1 MTTQHLISTVKEVL
15 LLLDAGLGDAFYQE
29 LKAEKRT
36 YKLDEAY
43 EFRRDLVET
52 ANKLRLVLVEK
63 QLEGTSLTAYAKNV
77 AIPLIALRKV
87 EDAFLPVVVYQD
99 KKGRINAL
107 EITEKGSRSL
117 ELNGADEQLIRDQN
131 GEIIFYGAFKYKS
144 LVSDTE
150 DDDDDEAKPLS
161 PVKRLIRV
169 LAEEKKDILYVF
181 IYAAFV
187 GIVSLTLPLGIQAIV
202 ELVSGGV
209 VFSSIYVLI
218 SLIILGILVVG
229 GLQIMQI
236 TLIEYIQRRIFTKA
250 ALEFAFRIPRMK
262 IESLTNL
269 HTPELVNRFFDVL
282 TLQKGLPKLLGD
294 LMSGVIQILFGL
306 ILLSFYHPFFV
317 FFGLVLVLTLVLIF
331 RLTGPK
337 GLQSSIQES
346 KYKYRVV
353 YWLEEVA
360 RVLKSFKISGNTGLP
375 IRNTEYNVNN
385 YLINRKTHF
394 GVLISQYGYIVLFKA
409 VITAGLLIIGTSL
422 VINREITLGQFVAS
436 EVIIILILNSV
447 ERIITYLDVVYDM
460 LTAVDKISQVTD
472 LPLEKVGGIDIN
484 QNDYKEGFQVEIK
497 NMSYKYPG
505 VSEYAIK
512 NINLSIASGERICI
526 CGGNDSGK
534 STLTHTIAGLNQD
547 YEGII
552 TINGYSLHDLDLTN
566 LRDKLAKNV
575 SQEDIFDGS
584 ILDNISVGKPQV
596 NTKDV
601 VKAIQRVGLADQI
614 NSLPEG
620 INTHIVSGGKG
631 FSNSFVNRLILARCL
646 VKNPNLLILNDYF
659 NSFQTSEKEHL
670 IKVAF
675 NLDHCTLITVSNDF
689 SAMKACDRVVVMEEG
704 EIAAVGT
711 FDELLKN
718 GKLNQLIKS

>member
-1 MTTQHLISTVKEVL
+1 MTSQHLISTVKEVL
-15 LLLDAGLGDAFYQE
+15 LLLDADLGDAYYQE

-36 YKLDEAY
+36 YQLDEAF
-43 EFRRDLVET
+43 EFRRDLVELS
-52 ANKLRLVLVEK
+52 NKLRLVLVEK
-63 QLEGTSLTAYAKNV
+63 QLEGNSLIGYAKEL
-77 AIPLIALRKV
+77 AIPLVALRKK
-87 EDAFLPVVVYQD
+87 ENHFLPIIIYQD
-99 KKGRINAL
+99 KKGKTHAL
-107 EITEKGSRSL
+107 EVTENDSYEIDLDGIDGDVLRDK
-117 ELNGADEQLIRDQN
+117 NGQ
-131 GEIIFYGAFKYKS
+131 IIFFGAFKYKS
-144 LVSDTE
+144 LVSEEE
-150 DDDDDEAKPLS
+150 DGEKGKAMS
-161 PVKRLIRV
+161 PIKRLIRV
-169 LAEEKKDILYVF
+169 LGEEKKDIVYVF
-181 IYAAFV
+181 IYATFV

-236 TLIEYIQRRIFTKA
+236 TLIEFIQRRIFTKA

-262 IESLTNL
+262 MESLANL

-294 LMSGVIQILFGL
+294 LMSAVIQIIFGL

-317 FFGLVLVLTLVLIF
+317 FFGLVLVLTLILIF

-360 RVLKSFKISGNTGLP
+360 RVLKSFKISGNTSLP
-375 IRNTEYNVNN
+375 NRNTEYNVNN
-385 YLINRKTHF
+385 YLINRKIHF

-409 VITAGLLIIGTSL
+409 VITAGLLIIGTTL

-447 ERIITYLDVVYDM
+447 EKIITYLDVVYDM
-460 LTAVDKISQVTD
+460 LTAVDKISHVTD
-472 LPLEKVGGIDIN
+472 LPLEKVGGIDLN
-484 QNDYKEGFQVEIK
+484 QNSLDKGFVIEIK
-497 NMSYKYPG
+497 EMSYKYAGTSKP
-505 VSEYAIK
+505 ALN
-512 NINLSIASGERICI
+512 NINLRIASGERICI

-534 STLTHTIAGLNQD
+534 STLTHTIAGLNRD
-547 YEGII
+547 YQGII
-552 TINGYSLHDLDLTN
+552 TMNGYSLHDLDLTN
-566 LRDKLAKNV
+566 LRDRLAKNV

-584 ILDNISVGKPQV
+584 IFDNIAVGKPQV
-596 NTKDV
+596 STKEV
-601 VKAIQRVGLADQI
+601 VDAIEKVGLSDQI
-614 NSLPEG
+614 NSMPDGL
-620 INTHIVSGGKG
+620 NTHVVSGGKG
-631 FSNSFVNRLILARCL
+631 FSNSFVTRLILARCL
-646 VKNPNLLILNDYF
+646 VKKPNLLILNDYF
-659 NSFQTSEKEHL
+659 NTFQITEKERL
-670 IKVAF
+670 IELAF
-675 NLDHCTLITVSNDF
+675 HLDHCTLITVSNDV
-689 SAMKACDRVVVMEEG
+689 SVMKACDRVVVMEAG
-704 EIAAVGT
+704 EIAAIGT

>member
-1 MTTQHLISTVKEVL
+1 MNTQYLISTVKEVL
-15 LLLDAGLGDAFYQE
+15 LLLDAGLEDAFYQE
-29 LKAEKRT
+29 LQTDRRDYAI
-36 YKLDEAY
+36 DEAF

-63 QLEGTSLTAYAKNV
+63 QLEGNSIVEYAKEV
-77 AIPLIALRKV
+77 AIPLVVLRQKNNTFV
-87 EDAFLPVVVYQD
+87 PLVIYRG
-99 KKGRINAL
+99 KRGSMLAL
-107 EITEKGSRSL
+107 EIDPKGSQTVDL
-117 ELNGADEQLIRDQN
+117 DNIDNELLRDKSGQ
-131 GEIIFYGAFKYKS
+131 IIFYGAFKYKS
-144 LVSDTE
+144 LVSE
-150 DDDDDEAKPLS
+150 IEEGEEGKPLS

-169 LAEEKKDILYVF
+169 LGEEKKDIFYVF
-181 IYAAFV
+181 IYATFV
-187 GIVSLTLPLGIQAIV
+187 GIVSLTLPLGIQSIV

-218 SLIILGILVVG
+218 TLIILGVLVVG
-229 GLQIMQI
+229 VLQIMQI

-250 ALEFAFRIPRMK
+250 ALEFAFRIPRIK
-262 IESLTNL
+262 IESITNL

-306 ILLSFYHPFFV
+306 ILLALYHPFFI
-317 FFGLVLVLTLVLIF
+317 FFGLVLALTLVLIF

-337 GLQSSIQES
+337 GLQSSINES

-375 IRNTEYNVNN
+375 IRNTENNVNN
-385 YLINRKTHF
+385 YLKNRKIHF
-394 GVLISQYGYIVLFKA
+394 GVLVSQYGYIVLFKA
-409 VITAGLLIIGTSL
+409 LITAGLLIIGTYL
-422 VINREITLGQFVAS
+422 VINRQITLGQFVAS

-472 LPLEKVGGIDIN
+472 LPLERVGGIDIN
-484 QNDYKEGFQVEIK
+484 KEEQEEGYTIQIK
-497 NMSYKYPG
+497 NLNYKYPG
-505 VSEYAIK
+505 ATDYAIRD
-512 NINLSIASGERICI
+512 INLEIKSGERICI

-534 STLTHTIAGLNQD
+534 STLTHTIAGLNRS

-596 NTKDV
+596 NTKEV
-601 VKAIQRVGLADQI
+601 VDAINKVGLSDQI
-614 NSLPEG
+614 NSLPNG
-620 INTHIVSGGKG
+620 LNSQIVSGGKG
-631 FSNSFVNRLILARCL
+631 FSTSFVNRLILARCL
-646 VKNPNLLILNDYF
+646 VKKPNLLILNDYF
-659 NSFQTSEKEHL
+659 NSFQIADKERL
-670 IKVAF
+670 IDLAF
-675 NLDHCTLITVSNDF
+675 HLDHCTLIAVSNDF
-689 SAMKACDRVVVMEEG
+689 SAMKACDRVVVMDKG
-704 EIAAVGT
+704 EIAAMGT